1 LEVWPWLFSF
11 AGTVLVVGIVV
22 MLLLPNCK
30 IEQSKYDENVITFDF
45 KYNAI
50 PEAKRKPKPR
60 R

>member
-1 LEVWPWLFSF
+1 
-11 AGTVLVVGIVV
+11 VLVVGKVV

-30 IEQSKYDENVITFDF
+30 IEQSKYDENMITFVF
-45 KYNAI
+45 KYNTI